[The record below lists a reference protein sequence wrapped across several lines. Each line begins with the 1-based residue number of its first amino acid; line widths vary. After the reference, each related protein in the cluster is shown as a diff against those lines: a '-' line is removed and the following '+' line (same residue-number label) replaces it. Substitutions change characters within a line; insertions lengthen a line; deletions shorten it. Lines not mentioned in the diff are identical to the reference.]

1 MYHSI
6 SLNDRDDFDRTFCKA
21 SKTFTNRELEVTWG
35 VNLAFCTAR
44 KKKGCKKIEK

>member
-6 SLNDRDDFDRTFCKA
+6 SLNDRDDFDSKFCMA
-21 SKTFTNRELEVTWG
+21 SKTITNRELEVTWV

-44 KKKGCKKIEK
+44 KRKGCKKNEK